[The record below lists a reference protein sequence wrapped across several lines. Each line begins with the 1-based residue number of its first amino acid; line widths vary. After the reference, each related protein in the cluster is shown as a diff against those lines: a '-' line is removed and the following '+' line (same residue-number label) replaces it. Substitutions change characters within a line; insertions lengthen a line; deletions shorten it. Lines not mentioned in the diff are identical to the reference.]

1 MLAPYDLFAMAAATC
16 WAVGSMLSVS
26 PSRHLGAFAYNRWRM
41 LSVCLM
47 LWAAVLVL
55 HGSQAFSMPHWSTH
69 YSVMALSGLIGI
81 FIGDTALFAAMNRL
95 GPRRTGVLFATHAL
109 WSALLG
115 FAVFAERMTPQAIFG
130 AALTI
135 AGVMTAILLGRRKDE
150 DHGWEI
156 DRGHVGSGIAFGVTS
171 ALCMSLGN
179 VIAKPVM
186 AEGMDPITASAI
198 RVSVACA
205 AHFILLW
212 SGFSA
217 AKARQPLTRRILAQ
231 TAGSG
236 FVGMAVGMTLLLL
249 ALRHGN
255 VGTVAILSSITP
267 IIVLLLLWLYLRR
280 PPARG
285 AWLGAALTVLGTAL
299 VLSR

>member
-16 WAVGSMLSVS
+16 WAVGSLLSVS
-26 PSRHLGAFAYNRWRM
+26 PARHLGAFAYNRWRM

-47 LWAAVLVL
+47 LWATVLIL
-55 HGSQAFSMPHWSTH
+55 HGSHTFPTPLWSTH

-115 FAVFAERMTPQAIFG
+115 FAVLGEHMSLQTLCG

-156 DRGHVGSGIAFGVTS
+156 DRGHVGSGIAFGLAS
-171 ALCMSLGN
+171 ALCQSLGN
-179 VIAKPVM
+179 LIAKPVM
-186 AEGMDPITASAI
+186 ADGMDPITASAI

-205 AHFILLW
+205 AHFVLLW
-212 SGFSA
+212 SGFGA
-217 AKARQPLTRRILAQ
+217 AKAHLPLTPRILAQ

-236 FVGMAVGMTLLLL
+236 FAGMAVGMTLLLL

-267 IIVLLLLWLYLRR
+267 VIVLVLLWLYMRR

-285 AWLGAALTVLGTAL
+285 AWLGAALTVIGTAL